1 MGKEIICA
9 GFGGQGVLT
18 AGMLLINAGM
28 EQDKNVLFYPS
39 YGSEMRGGTAN
50 CTVKVSEKLIASPIS
65 KHPDILFTMNTPA
78 IDKFEERLKPGGL
91 LLVNSSIVPEDRKYR
106 DDIKIIKIPA
116 TDIAAEVRNPKGA
129 NLVID
134 SLFHT
139 VLVNV
144 LKHFD
149 PEIFCSLVTE
159 LDHLFKFPGCI
170 YMKKR
175 EWRFLRVKSF
185 HRKMKHYRTV
195 FSYRIKH
202 YRLFALCC
210 NFTDDVNCLRFQLI
224 QM

>member
-1 MGKEIICA
+1 MHGFSPHHDGRRQCSCETIFFKSLFQGLCFHDIC
-9 GFGGQGVLT
+9 
-18 AGMLLINAGM
+18 IC
-28 EQDKNVLFYPS
+28 
-39 YGSEMRGGTAN
+39 GT
-50 CTVKVSEKLIASPIS
+50 TVK
-65 KHPDILFTMNTPA
+65 
-78 IDKFEERLKPGGL
+78 R
-91 LLVNSSIVPEDRKYR
+91 
-106 DDIKIIKIPA
+106 
-116 TDIAAEVRNPKGA
+116 
-129 NLVID
+129 ID

-144 LKHFD
+144 LKHFN

-159 LDHLFKFPGCI
+159 FDHLFKFPGCI

-210 NFTDDVNCLRFQLI
+210 NFTDDVNCLCFQLI